1 MTSWDTPT
9 WISVLALAISAL
21 SFIAAAWAAWV
32 SHRTL
37 AHERDVR
44 KDERRITFERE
55 RSELLEVIN
64 TSRMLLEQTRL
75 RIGTLKSR
83 FDAAPEPVRALLGNY
98 TGLFTE
104 FLPRVEVGVR
114 QCNALWDEVAAWDQD
129 SGIYALVHHQAR
141 YRKLVNDDQLAHDS
155 GVFLLAA
162 LEEKMAKATA
172 HVSHAAR

>member
-1 MTSWDTPT
+1 M
-9 WISVLALAISAL
+9 ALAVSAL

-32 SHRTL
+32 SHRML
-37 AHERDVR
+37 AQERDVR

-75 RIGTLKSR
+75 RIGALKSR
-83 FDAAPEPVRALLGNY
+83 FDAAPQPVRTLLGNY
-98 TGLFTE
+98 AGLFTE

-129 SGIYALVHHQAR
+129 KGIYALVHHQAR

-155 GVFLLAA
+155 GVLLLAA
-162 LEEKMAKATA
+162 CEEKMAKATA